1 VWDRTVIPLRDQ
13 IFPIKDLF
21 GRAILQTTLPKE
33 EPEEPFFFTFIV
45 KNGSSPL
52 ELLCW
57 NCFLRKCSTELHHKN
72 REAGTKTPQETEPNR
87 P

>member
-33 EPEEPFFFTFIV
+33 EPEEPFFFYFYS
-45 KNGSSPL
+45 KKWLLPFRASLL
-52 ELLCW
+52 EL
-57 NCFLRKCSTELHHKN
+57 FSEEVFDRAS
-72 REAGTKTPQETEPNR
+72 P
-87 P
+87 